1 MVLVPWFFGTKT
13 VSDIVVAQAHELA
26 VLKEELA
33 AQEALRARERDLK
46 KTAEEEQRRTAD
58 NLLGQKRTCE
68 RDTKHMTGLRRRE
81 KSAARE
87 RQTPK
92 DGGNRDRKAQRRT
105 STAKRPGRP
114 RRPRSPLDQ
123 PEAEAKEK

>member
-68 RDTKHMTGLRRRE
+68 RDTRL
-81 KSAARE
+81 
-87 RQTPK
+87 
-92 DGGNRDRKAQRRT
+92 
-105 STAKRPGRP
+105 
-114 RRPRSPLDQ
+114 
-123 PEAEAKEK
+123 